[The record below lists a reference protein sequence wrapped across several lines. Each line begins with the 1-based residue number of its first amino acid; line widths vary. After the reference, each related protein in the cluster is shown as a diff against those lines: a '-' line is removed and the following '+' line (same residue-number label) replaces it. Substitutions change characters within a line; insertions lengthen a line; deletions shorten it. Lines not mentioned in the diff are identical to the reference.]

1 MPVKKREER
10 PLNQMMV
17 GVQRRTMSWGN
28 SMLLAEIHLE
38 PGGEVPLHEHPY
50 EQIGY
55 CIEGTFDFDIGEET
69 HHIEA
74 GASWVVPS
82 NVPHRAVATSKCFLI
97 EVWSP
102 ARDDYKN

>member
-1 MPVKKREER
+1 MPVKKRDER

-38 PGGEVPLHEHPY
+38 PGGVVPLHEHPY

-74 GASWVVPS
+74 GASGVVPS